1 MSAIEGILGCVLLV
15 ACLIIILIVLIQE
28 GKDQGLTSAVGGGST
43 DTFFGK
49 NESRT
54 KEAKLNRWTKFAAF
68 LFFVITLVVNIV
80 VPFVT
85 K

>member
-1 MSAIEGILGCVLLV
+1 MTTVEIILGGVLLV

-28 GKDQGLTSAVGGGST
+28 GKDQGLTSAVGGGNT

-54 KEAKLNRWTKFAAF
+54 KEAKLNRWTKIAAF
-68 LFFVITLVVNIV
+68 LFFAIALAVNIV
-80 VPFVT
+80 IPFV

>member
-1 MSAIEGILGCVLLV
+1 MTTAEIILGGVLLV

-28 GKDQGLTSAVGGGST
+28 GKDGGLTTAVGGGST
-43 DTFFGK
+43 DTFYGK

-54 KEAKLNRWTKFAAF
+54 KEAKLNRWTKVSAVAF
-68 LFFVITLVVNIV
+68 FIIALVVNIV
-80 VPFVT
+80 IPFV

>member
-1 MSAIEGILGCVLLV
+1 MSPIEGILGCVLIA
-15 ACLIIILIVLIQE
+15 ACLVIILIVLVQD
-28 GKDQGLTSAVGGGST
+28 GKDQGLTSAVGGGAT

-54 KEAKLNRWTKFAAF
+54 KEAKLNRWIKVAAF
-68 LFFVITLVVNIV
+68 VFFVLTLVVNIV
-80 VPFVT
+80 IPFV